1 MVAKYLTSDEVSE
14 WLSIEKTYLYRII
27 NERQFPTIR
36 LGARTLRF
44 DETEVIKWLE
54 KRKKGFEQ

>member
-14 WLSIEKTYLYRII
+14 WLSIEKTYLYRLI

-36 LGARTLRF
+36 LGSRTLRF